1 MLKFNFVRFGSI
13 CLSAVMCTASESERV
28 STDEKSDKDPCS
40 DEPCGEKGECSDLG
54 NGFAYACQ
62 CERGWVDDENYQ
74 QPNCKKYDETTC
86 HDSLCEHGGKCPVN
100 DPDNPNCECPKGY
113 IGRWCEHASPSQSSK
128 WVGSRLRS
136 KMGAKSALFI
146 IACTVLAIILVCF
159 IVCCVQCIKRRNAAK
174 KSKSAKDF
182 KSSDRTEKR
191 YETPASTLEEE
202 RSLLSPQMSPRPILR
217 NGPFPTPPSAA
228 SVQPV
233 RTMQMGAP
241 ALSFQSN

>member
-28 STDEKSDKDPCS
+28 STDEKSDKDTDPCS

-74 QPNCKKYDETTC
+74 QPNCK
-86 HDSLCEHGGKCPVN
+86 L
-100 DPDNPNCECPKGY
+100 
-113 IGRWCEHASPSQSSK
+113 
-128 WVGSRLRS
+128 SRQKISR
-136 KMGAKSALFI
+136 
-146 IACTVLAIILVCF
+146 
-159 IVCCVQCIKRRNAAK
+159 
-174 KSKSAKDF
+174 
-182 KSSDRTEKR
+182 SSDRTEKR